1 MAQEYLI
8 TLLDEMLE
16 PVEGFS
22 IPNTSDIEDA
32 KRQASEY
39 MSKHHMPVG
48 TITFDN
54 PDTLEPA
61 RDSIDIV
68 FAEEGVRYNDYQK

>member
-16 PVEGFS
+16 PVEGFD
-22 IPNTSDIEDA
+22 IPNTNDIEDA
-32 KRQASEY
+32 KRQATEY
-39 MSKHHMPVG
+39 MSEHHMVVG
-48 TITFDN
+48 TLSFDH
-54 PDTLEPA
+54 PVTLEPA
-61 RDSIDIV
+61 RESIDIV